1 MPLKDYYAILEISRD
16 ATLEQIKQSYRRLAR
31 RYHPDLNKHIHDD
44 RIKQL
49 NEAYDVLSDT
59 VRRLHYDIAMLEQMR
74 NALIL
79 DMIRRQQEQ
88 ARREPK
94 MTWREGVVGF
104 VREMKKEMQGN

>member
-1 MPLKDYYAILEISRD
+1 
-16 ATLEQIKQSYRRLAR
+16 
-31 RYHPDLNKHIHDD
+31 
-44 RIKQL
+44 
-49 NEAYDVLSDT
+49 
-59 VRRLHYDIAMLEQMR
+59 MLEQMR